1 MTGLGRRVL
10 ADTTS
15 SPKPPRD
22 VVPIRV
28 FALT

>member
-1 MTGLGRRVL
+1 MTGLGCRVL

-22 VVPIRV
+22 VVPSRV
-28 FALT
+28 LALT

>member
-15 SPKPPRD
+15 SPNPPRD